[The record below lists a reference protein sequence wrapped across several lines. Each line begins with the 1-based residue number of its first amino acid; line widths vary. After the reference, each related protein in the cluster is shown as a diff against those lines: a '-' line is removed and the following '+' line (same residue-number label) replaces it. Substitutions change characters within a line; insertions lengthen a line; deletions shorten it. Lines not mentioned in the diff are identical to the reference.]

1 MEDSTALFL
10 TTFGFSQRSSMAKRR
25 IARQHGIRPERSHA
39 NLLAYS
45 QLRAESQ
52 TSIKETTYCYTGTG
66 PSPSSSPATAGEEG
80 EGPSGP
86 DLESSGKKKEGSRG
100 EERETL
106 CVCISVPE
114 ALAKSF

>member
-1 MEDSTALFL
+1 
-10 TTFGFSQRSSMAKRR
+10 MAKRR

-80 EGPSGP
+80 EGPSGL
-86 DLESSGKKKEGSRG
+86 DLESSGKIRRVR
-100 EERETL
+100 EERRWGKTQFIYICLLDRNTSYLIYIMHEHYKYMKIIL
-106 CVCISVPE
+106 
-114 ALAKSF
+114 K